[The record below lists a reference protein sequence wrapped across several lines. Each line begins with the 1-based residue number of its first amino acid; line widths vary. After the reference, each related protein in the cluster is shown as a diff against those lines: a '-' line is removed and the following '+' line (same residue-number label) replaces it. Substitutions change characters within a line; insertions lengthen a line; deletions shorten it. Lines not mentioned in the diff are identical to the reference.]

1 MCSHKRGDEC
11 DLTYVFGSIA
21 GLIVG
26 GLAGY
31 LKNRFLWQK
40 YMADSSSSEAG
51 AGQAG
56 GIYASSMI
64 SYAVN
69 IVTLLLVFLVRNIVP
84 FDDTAF
90 LIGTAAAL
98 VAMNKV
104 LVFKQKKAL

>member
-1 MCSHKRGDEC
+1 M
-11 DLTYVFGSIA
+11 TYVFGSIA

-40 YMADSSSSEAG
+40 YMADSSSSSEAG

-56 GIYASSMI
+56 GIYARSMI

>member
-1 MCSHKRGDEC
+1 M
-11 DLTYVFGSIA
+11 TYVFGSIA

-40 YMADSSSSEAG
+40 YMTADPPSDAAEASG
-51 AGQAG
+51 EAK
-56 GIYASSMI
+56 GIYARSMI
-64 SYAVN
+64 SFAVN
-69 IVTLLLVFLVRNIVP
+69 IGTLVLVFLVRDVVP
-84 FDDTAF
+84 FSETAF

>member
-1 MCSHKRGDEC
+1 
-11 DLTYVFGSIA
+11 
-21 GLIVG
+21 
-26 GLAGY
+26 
-31 LKNRFLWQK
+31 
-40 YMADSSSSEAG
+40 
-51 AGQAG
+51 
-56 GIYASSMI
+56 MI